1 MPEIRYNGRAFSI
14 HAGETVLEALE
25 RQGEAVAHSCRAG
38 LCQSCLMRCVDGTP
52 PAEAQKGLKDNQ
64 KAQGYFLSCVAR
76 PEQDLEIGLPGDA
89 LRLDAAIDGLER
101 LSDTVVRVRLATAA
115 GLPYRA
121 GQYVTFLRP
130 GLSRSYSIA
139 SLPEERTLEFH
150 VRRIEGGQMS
160 GWLHEQAAV
169 GDTLTIQGPLGDC
182 FYTQR
187 DADQPLLLAGAG
199 TGLAPLYGIVRDAL
213 RQGHTGR
220 ILLYHGARNEQG
232 LYLVDELRSL
242 AARYPQVEYYPTV
255 TPLDEAILG
264 GKRDWK
270 PWRGYF
276 CGDPALVNLLKKKL
290 FLAGM
295 PMREIFADA
304 FLPAAKPAALL

>member
-1 MPEIRYNGRAFSI
+1 MPKVRYNGKSFDVN
-14 HAGETVLEALE
+14 AGETVLDALE
-25 RQGEAVAHSCRAG
+25 RQGEAMAHSCRAG
-38 LCQSCLMRCVDGTP
+38 VCQSCVLRCVEGVP
-52 PAEAQKGLKDNQ
+52 PPESQKGLKDNQ
-64 KAQGYFLSCVAR
+64 KVQGDFLSCVAR
-76 PEQDLEIGLPGDA
+76 PEQDLAIALSGDT
-89 LRLDAAIDGLER
+89 LRMGAVIEELGR
-101 LSDTVVRVRLATAA
+101 LSDTVLRVRLATESP
-115 GLPYRA
+115 LPYRA

-160 GWLHEQAAV
+160 GWLHDQAMA
-169 GDTLTIQGPLGDC
+169 GDSLTIQGPLGDC

-187 DADQPLLLAGAG
+187 DAAQPLLLAGAG

-213 RQGHTGR
+213 RQGHTGP

-232 LYLVDELRSL
+232 LYLVDDLNRLCERH
-242 AARYPQVEYYPTV
+242 PQVEYHPTL
-255 TPLDEAILG
+255 TPLDETILS

-270 PWRGYF
+270 PWRAYF
-276 CGDPALVNLLKKKL
+276 CGDPTLVMALKKKL

-295 PMREIFADA
+295 PMREIFADP
-304 FLPAAKPAALL
+304 FLPAAKPSALP